1 MKLKA
6 RHTGGRKNRMR
17 ERSEDKEFMVIASRN
32 RPPPRGQSNFRGPAL
47 AAHSGKAVEWKDGW
61 SVSPRWGAESRPSCR
76 SSA

>member
-1 MKLKA
+1 MKPKA

-47 AAHSGKAVEWKDGW
+47 DGALGKGCGMEGW
-61 SVSPRWGAESRPSCR
+61 MVSLAPVGC
-76 SSA
+76 